1 MIISLHQQKVLIA
14 EGAQSLLRTQQPR
27 EDMVSGSLPSTYLAS
42 EVRELGRVLAEAMEA
57 QPLRD
62 LGRPPAADDAVD
74 AGPRVL
80 VPALPTTIAPLSTV
94 SE

>member
-1 MIISLHQQKVLIA
+1 
-14 EGAQSLLRTQQPR
+14 
-27 EDMVSGSLPSTYLAS
+27 MVSGSLPSTYLAS

-80 VPALPTTIAPLSTV
+80 VPALPSNRAFVNRERMKRLQ
-94 SE
+94 SEAGGHQWRRQLALAGDI